1 MVAVWILFVV
11 GIVAVI
17 VGLIPAL
24 LETYAFIAAYILTEK
39 ELLEKKKQLRKER
52 IKNLKAKDIE
62 VKDNENI
69 KIPEATEAIEEQ
81 PIEEIKEETKEEV
94 TSTTS
99 EETPSATEET
109 VNASEIAKDIVNNI

>member
-11 GIVAVI
+11 GIIAVI

-24 LETYAFIAAYILTEK
+24 LETYAFIAAYILTGK
-39 ELLEKKKQLRKER
+39 ELLEKKKQLRRER

-69 KIPEATEAIEEQ
+69 KIPEATEAVEEQ
-81 PIEEIKEETKEEV
+81 PTEEVKEEII
-94 TSTTS
+94 STTS
-99 EETPSATEET
+99 EKTPSVTVET